1 MNRLANE
8 TSLYLLQH
16 SHNPVNWY
24 PWGDEAFAY
33 AKKHDLPV
41 LVSVGYAACHWCH
54 VMERESFENE
64 ATAAIMNAHF
74 VNIKVDREERAD
86 VDHFLMDALQ
96 AMSGSGGWPLNMFLT
111 PDGKP
116 FYGGTYFPP
125 VEAYGRSSWQQVLL
139 NIADAYNNRK
149 NEIEDQADS
158 LINFLNKTS
167 STGIKK
173 NIETDTTELTAL
185 MGKTV
190 NNLLQSAD
198 KESGGF
204 GRAPKFPQ
212 SFAINFLMRFSH
224 FTEKTHHFAT
234 VEHLGKAARQQALLS
249 LDKMCYGGIYDQLGG
264 GFCRYA
270 TDDKWL
276 VPHFEKM
283 LYDNAL
289 LLQTL
294 AEAFALTGNPLYK
307 KTIDETVNFLT
318 GNLMHEKGGFYCALD
333 ADSEGV
339 EGKYYVWQKAEIDN
353 ILGDNSSLFCN
364 YYDIT
369 VQGNWEHTNILQVLQ
384 PAEQFAA
391 ANNIN
396 IHQLE
401 TFLTQCCQKLLTER
415 NKRIPPAT
423 DDKILL
429 SWNALLISGLA
440 NASAATGNRNYINIA
455 INCARF
461 LLDNL
466 SKDETLGIM
475 YRTWKGD
482 KAKIDAFIDDYAFF
496 IQALI
501 NLAEVT
507 GETNYL
513 LEAKKI
519 MEQTIAAFSDEKNCF
534 FYFTPDSNNE
544 IPVKKTEIYDGALP
558 SGNAVMAQNLQKL
571 GLYFN
576 KPLWIQRCT
585 NMLQEV
591 QAAAIQYPQSFGIW
605 ASLLLEKIT
614 GTVEI
619 AVTGKDT
626 QKMYSDFLKYYIPF
640 RIIMVKNNDNA
651 ENANDFPLLA
661 EKNIDETPK
670 LYICSDFSC
679 KQPVNSL
686 EEAYKLVLN
695 A

>member
-16 SHNPVNWY
+16 SHNPVDWY
-24 PWGDEAFAY
+24 PWGDEAFAH
-33 AKKHDLPV
+33 AKEHNLPV

-64 ATAAIMNAHF
+64 ATAAIMNTHF

-125 VEAYGRSSWQQVLL
+125 VEGYGRPSWPQVLL
-139 NIADAYNNRK
+139 NIADAYSNRK
-149 NEIEDQADS
+149 NEIEEQADY
-158 LINFLNKTS
+158 LVNFLNKTA
-167 STGIKK
+167 TAGIKK

-198 KESGGF
+198 KEWGGF

-212 SFAINFLMRFSH
+212 SFAINFLLRFSH

-234 VEHLGKAARQQALLS
+234 AEHLGKAARQQALLS

-294 AEAFALTGNPLYK
+294 AEAFALTGNPLYQK
-307 KTIDETVNFLT
+307 KIDETVNFLT
-318 GNLMHEKGGFYCALD
+318 GNLRHEKGGFYCALD
-333 ADSEGV
+333 ADSEGE
-339 EGKYYVWQKAEIDN
+339 EGKYYVWKKAEVDN
-353 ILGDNSSLFCN
+353 ILGEDSPLFGS

-369 VQGNWEHTNILQVLQ
+369 AAGNWEHTNILQVLQ

-391 ANNIN
+391 ANNISVP
-396 IHQLE
+396 QLE
-401 TFLTQCCQKLLTER
+401 TFLGQCREKLLAGR

-429 SWNALLISGLA
+429 SWNALLVTGLA
-440 NASAATGNRNYINIA
+440 NAAAATGNKYYA
-455 INCARF
+455 DLAVNCAGF

-466 SKDETLGIM
+466 SKNEASGLM
-475 YRTWKGD
+475 YRTWKGG
-482 KAKIDAFIDDYAFF
+482 KAKIDAFIDDYAFL
-496 IQALI
+496 IQALTT
-501 NLAEVT
+501 LAEVT
-507 GETNYL
+507 GATSYL
-513 LEAKKI
+513 VKAKKI
-519 MEQTIAAFSDEKNCF
+519 LEHTITSFSDEKNCF
-534 FYFTPDSNNE
+534 FYFTPGSNDE

-558 SGNAVMAQNLQKL
+558 SGNAVMAQNLHKL

-576 KPLWIQRCT
+576 EPLWIQRCYD
-585 NMLQEV
+585 MLHEI

-619 AVTGKDT
+619 AITGTDT
-626 QKMYSDFLKYYIPF
+626 QNLHSKFLKYYIPN
-640 RIIMVKNNDNA
+640 RIIMVKNTANA
-651 ENANDFPLLA
+651 EKVDAFPLLA
-661 EKNIDETPK
+661 GKPIEETPK
-670 LYICSDFSC
+670 LYICSNFSC
-679 KQPVNSL
+679 KQPVESV
-686 EEAYKLVLN
+686 EEAYKLALN